1 VYFYEPARN
10 PRISRE
16 TIGKLGAAE
25 GGLLEGCSR
34 GVIGSDKL
42 STGFTRQGGWLHA
55 VFCML
60 ETELYKGIFGRWI
73 GAGWDRHWLVTTG
86 FGFGYVLFLDT
97 TIIIYFPQRMS
108 SSRKANVMKNADL
121 EERTVQSPLHC

>member
-1 VYFYEPARN
+1 MGAVQVYFYEPARN

-25 GGLLEGCSR
+25 GGVLEGCSR

-60 ETELYKGIFGRWI
+60 ETELYTVYLGVGL
-73 GAGWDRHWLVTTG
+73 G
-86 FGFGYVLFLDT
+86 LDG
-97 TIIIYFPQRMS
+97 
-108 SSRKANVMKNADL
+108 
-121 EERTVQSPLHC
+121 